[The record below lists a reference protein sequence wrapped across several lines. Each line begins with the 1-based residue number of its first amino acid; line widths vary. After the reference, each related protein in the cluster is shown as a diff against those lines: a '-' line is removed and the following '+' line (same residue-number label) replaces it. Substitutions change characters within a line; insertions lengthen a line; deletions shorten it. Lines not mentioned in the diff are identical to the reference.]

1 MDETVARAASASAL
15 LTDLYQL
22 TMAAAYRSQGLA
34 DRPAV
39 FHHVFRSLPF
49 GGGFAIAAGLGP
61 LIEYIEGFRFQPDE
75 LAYLRT
81 LKADGRPLFAEDFLE
96 HLAQLR
102 LQFDIDAVPEGTV
115 VFPHE
120 PLVRVRGP
128 LMHCQLLE
136 TALLNGMNFQT
147 LVATKAARVYLAA
160 QGDSV
165 LEFGLRRA
173 QGPDGGVSA
182 TRASYVGGCNATSNV
197 LAGQRY
203 GIPVVGTHSHSWVM
217 AFDSEADS
225 FRAYARAMPQ
235 NCVFLVDTYETIQGV
250 RRAIEVGREI
260 RQRGLELRG
269 IRLDSG
275 DLVALSIATRKLLDE
290 AGFERTQVIA
300 SGDLDE
306 HVIADCKRRGA
317 RIDVWGVGTK
327 LAVAKDDPALGGVY
341 KLAAIGNGTWEPRLK
356 LSDDAVKTSNPG
368 IHQVR
373 RFSDQRGMIGDLV
386 YDVLL
391 GPSPQRRG
399 THVLDGRPLEFPSS
413 AANED
418 LLVPIYRHGK
428 LVYDVPSLTECRERT
443 IEQLGLLPEPYR
455 VLTEPAVY
463 PVGLDERLQTQKDGM
478 MRALRDE
485 LAQTQQAAR

>member
-1 MDETVARAASASAL
+1 MNETVARAASASAL

-22 TMAAAYRSQGLA
+22 TMAAAYRSQGMA

-39 FHHVFRSLPF
+39 FHHVFRNLPF
-49 GGGFAIAAGLGP
+49 GGGFAVAAGLGP
-61 LIEYIEGFRFQPDE
+61 LIEYIEGFRFLPDD

-81 LKADGRPLFAEDFLE
+81 LTVDDRPIFTDDFLD

-102 LQFDIDAVPEGTV
+102 LRCDIDALPEGTL

-120 PLVRVRGP
+120 PIVRVRGP

-136 TALLNGMNFQT
+136 TALLNVMNFQT
-147 LVATKAARVYLAA
+147 LIATKAARVCLAA

-173 QGPDGGVSA
+173 QGPDGGLSA
-182 TRASYVGGCNATSNV
+182 TRASFVGGCHSTSNV

-217 AFDSEADS
+217 AFDCESDS

-235 NCVFLVDTYETIQGV
+235 NCVFLVDTYDSIQGT
-250 RRAIEVGREI
+250 RNAIEVGREI

-275 DLVALSIATRKLLDE
+275 DLAALSIAARQLLDE
-290 AGFERTQVIA
+290 AGFEQTKIIA

-306 HVIADCKRRGA
+306 YVIADCKQRGS

-327 LAVAKDDPALGGVY
+327 LAVAKDEPALGGVY
-341 KLAAIGNGTWEPRLK
+341 KLAAIGDNGWEPRLK
-356 LSDDAVKTSNPG
+356 LSDSATKTSNPG

-373 RFSDQRGMIGDLV
+373 RFSDERGFIGDLV

-391 GPSPQRRG
+391 GPEPSRRG
-399 THVLDGRPLEFPSS
+399 IHVADSRPLAFPE
-413 AANED
+413 AAAYED
-418 LLVPIYRHGK
+418 LLVPIYREGA
-428 LVYDVPSLTECRERT
+428 LVYDVPSLTASRQRT
-443 IEQLGLLPEPYR
+443 LDQLAQLPEEYR
-455 VLTEPAVY
+455 HLTEPASY
-463 PVGLDERLQTQKDGM
+463 AVGLDERLQTQKDTM
-478 MRALRDE
+478 MTELRHE
-485 LAQTQQAAR
+485 IASAGKLAE

>member
-1 MDETVARAASASAL
+1 MNETVARPASASAL

-34 DRPAV
+34 ERPAV

-61 LIEYIEGFRFQPDE
+61 LIEYIEGFQFQPDE
-75 LAYLRT
+75 LAYLRS
-81 LKADGRPLFAEDFLE
+81 LKADGRQLFADDFLDD
-96 HLAQLR
+96 LARLR
-102 LQFDIDAVPEGTV
+102 LRCDIDAVPEGTV

-128 LMHCQLLE
+128 LMQCQLLE
-136 TALLNGMNFQT
+136 TALLNVMNFQT
-147 LVATKAARVYLAA
+147 LIATKAARVYLAA
-160 QGDSV
+160 EGDTV

-173 QGPDGGVSA
+173 QGPDGGLSA
-182 TRASYVGGCNATSNV
+182 TRASYVGGCHATSNV

-217 AFDSEADS
+217 AFDNEADS
-225 FRAYARAMPQ
+225 FRAYAQAMPH
-235 NCVFLVDTYETIQGV
+235 NCVFLVDTYDTLQGV
-250 RRAIEVGREI
+250 RRAIEVGHEI

-275 DLVALSIATRKLLDE
+275 DLTALSIATRQMLDE
-290 AGFERTQVIA
+290 AGFERTQIIA

-306 HVIADCKRRGA
+306 HVIAECKRRGA

-341 KLAAIGNGTWEPRLK
+341 KLAAVGNDVWKPRLK
-356 LSDDAVKTSNPG
+356 LSEDAIKTSNPG

-373 RFSDQRGMIGDLV
+373 RFFDKHGPIGDLV

-391 GPSPQRRG
+391 GPSPDRRG
-399 THVLDGRPLEFPSS
+399 THVLDGRPLEFPAS
-413 AANED
+413 AECD
-418 LLVPIYRHGK
+418 ELLVPIFRGGQR
-428 LVYDVPSLTECRERT
+428 VYDVPSLADSRQRT
-443 IEQLGLLPEPYR
+443 LDQLARLPEEYR
-455 VLTEPAVY
+455 DLASPAVY
-463 PVGLDERLQTQKDGM
+463 PVGLDERLQTQKDTM
-478 MRALRDE
+478 MRTLRADV
-485 LAQTQQAAR
+485 ARAQQAAD